1 MIQDLSKTLQT
12 ILTQPGVP
20 SPLNNVMI
28 SFDRPD
34 ETFKPNQT
42 TLNLFLYDLR
52 ENLELRSNELTV
64 IKGNSQSVTHKAPLR
79 LSCSYLVTA
88 WPSGGVSPAL
98 QEQQLLSQALQVF
111 GRFPDI
117 PEPLLQGTLAGQDPP
132 LPMVALHPDALK
144 SLSEFWTALGT
155 KFRASVTVTVTISV
169 PVFDDVVDFIVTS
182 AVTNTTP
189 SAAGAAET
197 SLQIGGRV
205 FDQAADAV
213 PGALVDLLDTGLRTQ
228 TDSDGRFVF
237 SGVQT
242 GSHTLR
248 VAAVGFQPFTQS
260 LVVPGLPE
268 NYQVTLTPL

>member
-12 ILTQPGVP
+12 VLSQPGVP
-20 SPLNNVMI
+20 APLNNAMI
-28 SFDRPD
+28 NFDRPD
-34 ETFKPNQT
+34 EAFKPAQT
-42 TLNLFLYDLR
+42 TVNLFLYDLR

-64 IKGNSQSVTHKAPLR
+64 DKGNSQSVTHKAPLR

-111 GRFPDI
+111 GRFPEI
-117 PEPLLQGTLAGQDPP
+117 PEGLLQGTLAGQDPP

-144 SLSEFWTALGT
+144 SLAEFWTSLGT

-169 PVFDDVVDFIVTS
+169 PVFDDVVDFLVTS
-182 AVTNTTP
+182 AVTNTAP
-189 SAAGAAET
+189 SANGAAES

-205 FDQAADAV
+205 FDQASNPVAE
-213 PGALVDLLDTGLRTQ
+213 ALVDLLDLGLRTQ
-228 TDSDGRFVF
+228 TDGDGRFVF
-237 SGVQT
+237 SGVQA

-248 VAAVGFQPFTQS
+248 VVAVGFQPLTQPV
-260 LVVPGLPE
+260 VVPGLPE